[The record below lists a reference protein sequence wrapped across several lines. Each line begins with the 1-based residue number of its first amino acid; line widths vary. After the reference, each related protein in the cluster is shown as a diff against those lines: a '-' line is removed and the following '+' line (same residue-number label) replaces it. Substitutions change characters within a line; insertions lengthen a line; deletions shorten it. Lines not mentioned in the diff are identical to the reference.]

1 MAPKI
6 SSKLIIIFLV
16 LALGLPIFP
25 HSVSADAPAM
35 REHVIKFYL
44 DPALVPDVEF
54 AKTVLVKYVDDM
66 NTVLAKNTVR
76 RFVFDPETGLVLTAS
91 KPHTDSGTNP
101 LPTDGFEIWVV
112 AKYTDR
118 ALSYGGYAGMDK
130 SGAGV
135 LAGFNWTRI
144 YNPETLSSTQ
154 TLDYIVQINNM
165 LHELGHV
172 FGAGIG
178 EYYSLATVNDTTAA
192 EPLQNIRLSDS
203 SDGYWSD
210 KPDFLVDPLLRLVRA
225 SSREEFLSIAQFSS
239 LTASVL
245 NNSFRNGLP
254 ALIPYAVQ
262 VLDSDGMP
270 VPDATV
276 KVWNVRGYSPYE
288 NELLFETSTD
298 EFGMADLS
306 WGGTGSPRNA
316 GNFLRLIKVYKD
328 GQPLSAP
335 RYISIFD
342 MDIARLVHGL
352 DALVVTMQ
360 PQPAVRSID
369 LQPQPQT
376 QTAVFTSTPAQ
387 DGWVLASTATNKK
400 GGTLNASAATFNI
413 GDNKANRQ
421 YRAIL
426 SFDTSSLPEEAVIT
440 KVTLKVKQKGKV
452 GADPMKL
459 LKGIRVDMQ
468 TGAFGGAAGLQAK
481 DFQAAVSK
489 NGAGWLLGAPVN
501 GWRAAELDALA
512 FPLVNSN
519 GVTQFRLQ
527 FATATNK
534 DGKANYF
541 SFFSGN
547 AADVTAHPQL
557 IVEYHIP

>member
-6 SSKLIIIFLV
+6 SSKLIILSLV
-16 LALGLPIFP
+16 LALGLSIFP
-25 HSVSADAPAM
+25 QRVSADAPTM

-44 DPALVPDVEF
+44 DPVLVPDVEF
-54 AKTVLVKYVDDM
+54 TKTALVQYVDDL
-66 NTVLAKNTVR
+66 NVILAKNTVR

-91 KPHTDSGTNP
+91 KPHTDSGSNP

-144 YNPETLSSTQ
+144 YDPETLTATQ
-154 TLDYIVQINNM
+154 VSDYTVQINNM

-178 EYYSLATVNDTTAA
+178 EYYSLATVNDTTGSD
-192 EPLQNIRLSDS
+192 PLQNIRLSDPY
-203 SDGYWSD
+203 DGYWSD

-225 SSREEFLSIAQFSS
+225 SSREEFLSTAQFSS
-239 LTASVL
+239 LTAAVL
-245 NNSFRNGLP
+245 NNSYRNGLP
-254 ALIPYAVQ
+254 ALVPYAVQ
-262 VLDSDGMP
+262 VLDADGMP

-288 NELLFETSTD
+288 NELLFDTSTD
-298 EFGMADLS
+298 EFGMADFS

-328 GQPLSAP
+328 GQSLSAP

-342 MDIARLVHGL
+342 MDITRLVHGL
-352 DALVVTMQ
+352 DALVLTMQSQPGEMSIEPQPQMQ
-360 PQPAVRSID
+360 PQI
-369 LQPQPQT
+369 
-376 QTAVFTSTPAQ
+376 QTAVFTSLPAH

-400 GGTLNASAATFNI
+400 GGALNSSAATFNI

-426 SFDTSSLPEEAVIT
+426 SFDTSSLPKEAVIT
-440 KVTLKVKQKGKV
+440 GVTLKVKQKGKV

-468 TGAFGGAAGLQAK
+468 TGALSGAAGLQAK
-481 DFQAAVSK
+481 DF
-489 NGAGWLLGAPVN
+489 
-501 GWRAAELDALA
+501 RAASQNNQMRGPNFFESAARSSPWMVLFGMDA
-512 FPLVNSN
+512 
-519 GVTQFRLQ
+519 
-527 FATATNK
+527 K
-534 DGKANYF
+534 
-541 SFFSGN
+541 
-547 AADVTAHPQL
+547 
-557 IVEYHIP
+557 